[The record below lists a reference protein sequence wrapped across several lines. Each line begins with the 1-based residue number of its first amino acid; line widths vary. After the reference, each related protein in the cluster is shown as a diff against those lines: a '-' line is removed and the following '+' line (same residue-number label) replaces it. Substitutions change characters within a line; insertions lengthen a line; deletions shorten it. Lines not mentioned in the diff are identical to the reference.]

1 MKMIDIQ
8 KKQCTGCAACADV
21 CSKNCIDM
29 SLDSEGFR
37 YPKVN
42 SLTCVNC
49 DLCKSVCPALN
60 GAEYD
65 TLAET
70 YAVKSNDEK
79 VRFESSS
86 GGAFSQIAKYI
97 LNNGGIVFGAAFDD
111 DWTVHHIAV
120 DSEGDLRLLRTS
132 KYTQSRMHGI
142 YRQVKKKLK
151 EGYKVLF
158 TGTPCQ
164 VNALKLFLKE
174 DYDNLTLVDFIC
186 HGVPSE
192 TVWKKYTDFISAG
205 KTIQNINFR
214 DKSESWSRY
223 SVMVGFDDESTYS
236 CIFNSDPYMKLFL
249 SDYILRPACYN
260 CPSKTPNRS
269 SDITLADLWGA
280 REIKDNIDDDKGL
293 SMVIL
298 NTDKG
303 KKVFE
308 SVSDSVTAEK
318 IDYSKAIAHNPSAVH
333 SVGMPKN
340 RNKVLNDIFRTDN
353 PDFAHIARKYD
364 YSNKFTNKIK
374 RKLKY
379 ALKTLLK

>member
-214 DKSESWSRY
+214 DKPESWSRY
-223 SVMVGFDDESTYS
+223 SVTVGFDDESKYS
-236 CIFNSDPYMKLFL
+236 CTFNSDPYMKLFL

-303 KKVFE
+303 KRVFE

-333 SVGMPKN
+333 SVGIPKN
-340 RNKVLNDIFRTDN
+340 RDKVLNDIFRIDN

>member
-21 CSKNCIDM
+21 CPKNCIDM

-60 GAEYD
+60 GAECD
-65 TLAET
+65 ILAET
-70 YAVKSNDEK
+70 YAVKSKDEK
-79 VRFESSS
+79 VRLESSS

-164 VNALKLFLKE
+164 VNALKLFLKYYKE
-174 DYDNLTLVDFIC
+174 Y
-186 HGVPSE
+186 
-192 TVWKKYTDFISAG
+192 
-205 KTIQNINFR
+205 
-214 DKSESWSRY
+214 
-223 SVMVGFDDESTYS
+223 
-236 CIFNSDPYMKLFL
+236 
-249 SDYILRPACYN
+249 
-260 CPSKTPNRS
+260 
-269 SDITLADLWGA
+269 
-280 REIKDNIDDDKGL
+280 KG
-293 SMVIL
+293 
-298 NTDKG
+298 
-303 KKVFE
+303 E
-308 SVSDSVTAEK
+308 
-318 IDYSKAIAHNPSAVH
+318 
-333 SVGMPKN
+333 
-340 RNKVLNDIFRTDN
+340 
-353 PDFAHIARKYD
+353 
-364 YSNKFTNKIK
+364 
-374 RKLKY
+374 
-379 ALKTLLK
+379 

>member
-1 MKMIDIQ
+1 MIDIQ

>member
-60 GAEYD
+60 GAECD

-174 DYDNLTLVDFIC
+174 DYDDLILVDFIC

-192 TVWKKYTDFISAG
+192 VAWKKYVEYISRG
-205 KTIQNINFR
+205 RLIEKINFR
-214 DKSESWSRY
+214 DKS
-223 SVMVGFDDESTYS
+223 VGWNDFSLSFVFKNFDIYAKTLRE
-236 CIFNSDPYMKLFL
+236 DPFLRLFL

-303 KKVFE
+303 KRVFE

-318 IDYSKAIAHNPSAVH
+318 IDYLKAIAHNPSAVH
-333 SVGMPKN
+333 SVGIPKN
-340 RNKVLNDIFRTDN
+340 RDKVLNDIFRIDN

>member
-1 MKMIDIQ
+1 M
-8 KKQCTGCAACADV
+8 
-21 CSKNCIDM
+21 
-29 SLDSEGFR
+29 
-37 YPKVN
+37 
-42 SLTCVNC
+42 NC

-60 GAEYD
+60 GAECD
-65 TLAET
+65 ILAET

-174 DYDNLTLVDFIC
+174 DYDNLILVDFIC

-192 TVWKKYTDFISAG
+192 VAWKKYVEYISRG
-205 KTIQNINFR
+205 RLIEKINFR
-214 DKSESWSRY
+214 DKS
-223 SVMVGFDDESTYS
+223 VGWNDFSLSFVFKNFDIYAKTLRE
-236 CIFNSDPYMKLFL
+236 DPFLRLFL

-269 SDITLADLWGA
+269 SDITLG
-280 REIKDNIDDDKGL
+280 
-293 SMVIL
+293 
-298 NTDKG
+298 
-303 KKVFE
+303 
-308 SVSDSVTAEK
+308 
-318 IDYSKAIAHNPSAVH
+318 SK
-333 SVGMPKN
+333 
-340 RNKVLNDIFRTDN
+340 RNKR
-353 PDFAHIARKYD
+353 
-364 YSNKFTNKIK
+364 
-374 RKLKY
+374 
-379 ALKTLLK
+379 